1 MKGVGEGPVEGDGG
15 GRDGVGVGS
24 ASPAGEGSPDG
35 GEAAGREGV
44 PGSDSSAGLD
54 EPGVAG
60 ASGSDSRRARL
71 SRLARMIRLEIVE
84 PARALP
90 FLSCED
96 YRVIEG
102 YGQVWEEKGL
112 GVRGQGL
119 EEEIQGPSRWWER
132 WFTTRRSERSACGS
146 DRVVVSEIITASR
159 WWRYEGEVVVA
170 GGVNSLG
177 RVPVVHIQNSAVP
190 FEYSGA
196 SDVELLIP
204 LQDELNTRLS
214 DRANRIAM
222 QSFKMYLGKG
232 IENFLDQPV
241 GPGRMWMTENESAEV
256 VEFGGDAA
264 CPSEDRHIA
273 ELREA
278 MDKVSCV
285 SPVAAGVIQGR
296 IGNLTSAV
304 ALKITML
311 SLLAKTERK
320 RTTYGAGVEQIC
332 ELALAWLD
340 AAGVY
345 RTEPEER
352 RVELHWPSP
361 LPENEMEKLQEA
373 EVKVRLGVEPAVV
386 LRELGY

>member
-1 MKGVGEGPVEGDGG
+1 MK
-15 GRDGVGVGS
+15 
-24 ASPAGEGSPDG
+24 
-35 GEAAGREGV
+35 
-44 PGSDSSAGLD
+44 
-54 EPGVAG
+54 
-60 ASGSDSRRARL
+60 DSRRAQLARI
-71 SRLARMIRLEIVE
+71 ARMIRLEVVE

-90 FLSCED
+90 FLSADD
-96 YRVIEG
+96 YRVVEA
-102 YGQVWEEKGL
+102 YGQVWEGSEGSRD
-112 GVRGQGL
+112 RGQGSD
-119 EEEIQGPSRWWER
+119 EETPVRGWWER
-132 WFTTRRSERSACGS
+132 WFGTRTMTQRRGEVP
-146 DRVVVSEIITASR
+146 VVVEIITAER
-159 WWRYEGEVVVA
+159 WQRVVGGRVVA
-170 GGVNSLG
+170 EGVNSLG
-177 RVPVVHIQNSAVP
+177 RVPVVHIQNTAVP

-196 SDVELLIP
+196 SEVELLIP

-214 DRANRIAM
+214 DRANRITL

-241 GPGRMWMTENESAEV
+241 GPGRMWMTENEAAEV

-264 CPSEDRHIA
+264 CPSEERHID

-285 SPVAAGVIQGR
+285 SPVSAGVIQGR

-304 ALKITML
+304 ALKVTMS

-352 RVELHWPSP
+352 RVELHWPTP

-373 EVKVRLGVEPAVV
+373 EAKVKLGVGREVA